1 VSLRI
6 FVAPLAIDQFSTAID
21 NREKAITMRV
31 SVLITLLPVLVSG
44 RKLARRGPVVSYQGH
59 KVYRVQTPEG
69 ESALER
75 RVAGLRATLVEDH
88 HPETWI
94 DVIVEP
100 ESVTDF
106 EALNLDSE
114 VLHENL
120 ARDIEAEAVHKPYTS
135 KQVQNPNQ

>member
-1 VSLRI
+1 
-6 FVAPLAIDQFSTAID
+6 
-21 NREKAITMRV
+21 MRLSILV
-31 SVLITLLPVLVSG
+31 TLLPILASG
-44 RKLARRGPVVSYQGH
+44 RKLARRGPVVTYEGH

-75 RVAGLRATLVEDH
+75 RVAGLRATLVDDH

-100 ESVTDF
+100 ESVNDF
-106 EALNLDSE
+106 EAMDLETE

-135 KQVQNPNQ
+135 KRPLNPKR